1 MTQTAQEFTRAAS
14 LLKAMAHP
22 ERLAIL
28 FRLACGAQN
37 LDELAEY
44 TGLPP
49 GELSRHIDRLRRMGI
64 VGCTRYLRIVEYRL
78 SSDTVRRLLAVL
90 DTNPQHIQTK
100 RKNPA

>member
-37 LDELAEY
+37 LDELAN
-44 TGLPP
+44 TPAC
-49 GELSRHIDRLRRMGI
+49 RRAS
-64 VGCTRYLRIVEYRL
+64 CRAT
-78 SSDTVRRLLAVL
+78 
-90 DTNPQHIQTK
+90 
-100 RKNPA
+100 